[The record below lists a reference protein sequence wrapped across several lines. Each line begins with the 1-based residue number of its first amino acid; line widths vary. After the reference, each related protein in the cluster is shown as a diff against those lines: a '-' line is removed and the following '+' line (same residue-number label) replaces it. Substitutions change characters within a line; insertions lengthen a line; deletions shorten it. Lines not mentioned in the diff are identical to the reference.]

1 MSCPC
6 KHLFKGRYQPPGSG
20 QAPNQTDPIQVMY
33 GSDWPVAEGRGKCI
47 SLGDSFIWLT
57 PDNIDLFARYSKDNI
72 VAPALIGFE
81 TLRALKQACD
91 ECDRPPRDSR
101 T

>member
-1 MSCPC
+1 
-6 KHLFKGRYQPPGSG
+6 
-20 QAPNQTDPIQVMY
+20 MY

-101 T
+101 TWTLVQGLE